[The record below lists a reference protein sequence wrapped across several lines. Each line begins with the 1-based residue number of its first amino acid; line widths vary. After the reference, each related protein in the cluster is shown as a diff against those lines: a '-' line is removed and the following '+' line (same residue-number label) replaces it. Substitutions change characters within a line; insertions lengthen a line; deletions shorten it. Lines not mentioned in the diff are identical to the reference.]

1 MVKQIGAGLLA
12 ITLGT
17 GIAWFATDFL
27 QPPKPEQSQATST
40 PLPEGGNFTLQSI
53 HGPVSLSDFHGK
65 VVVLYFGYTA
75 CPDICP
81 TSMATLKGALNQ
93 LTPEEIL
100 QVQGI
105 MVSVDPERDTL
116 EHTNA
121 YAQYFHPNIIG
132 ITGKQAT
139 LQEITRR
146 YNAFY
151 HKVAMEG
158 SSMGYTIDHSAIL
171 YVIDKAGNLRE
182 QVEHAVPPAQLADAI
197 RRWL

>member
-1 MVKQIGAGLLA
+1 MLKQITAGLLA
-12 ITLGT
+12 MTLGVS
-17 GIAWFATDFL
+17 IAWFATDLL
-27 QPPKPEQSQATST
+27 QPPMLKQPQTTST
-40 PLPEGGNFTLQSI
+40 PLPTGGDFTLQTVK
-53 HGPVSLSDFHGK
+53 GPISLSDFHGK

-81 TSMATLKGALNQ
+81 TSMSTLKGALNQ
-93 LTPEEIL
+93 LTPEEAS

-105 MVSVDPERDTL
+105 MVSVDPERDTPQ
-116 EHTNA
+116 HTNA

-132 ITGKQAT
+132 ITGKQEA

-158 SSMGYTIDHSAIL
+158 SAMGYTIDHSAIL
-171 YVIDKAGNLRE
+171 YVIDKEGNLQE

-197 RRWL
+197 RSWL